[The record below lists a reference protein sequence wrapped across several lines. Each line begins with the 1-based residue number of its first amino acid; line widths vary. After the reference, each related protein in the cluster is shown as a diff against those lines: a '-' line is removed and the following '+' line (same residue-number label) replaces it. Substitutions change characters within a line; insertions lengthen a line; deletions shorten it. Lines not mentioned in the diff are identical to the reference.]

1 MTATL
6 LLHNTFEGTAYTP
19 HQFKPIL
26 YHSHSFQST
35 SLPSLKLL
43 DVSSYLHK
51 PLVRIHEITY
61 NMSAYSS
68 VGNTV
73 GDNDVIQMVVD
84 GGTGL
89 Q

>member
-1 MTATL
+1 ML
-6 LLHNTFEGTAYTP
+6 WSVL
-19 HQFKPIL
+19 
-26 YHSHSFQST
+26 
-35 SLPSLKLL
+35 LKLQMMIVKL
-43 DVSSYLHK
+43 FLGSHTTCQHNS
-51 PLVRIHEITY
+51 
-61 NMSAYSS
+61 N

>member
-1 MTATL
+1 MMII
-6 LLHNTFEGTAYTP
+6 
-19 HQFKPIL
+19 KPFSG
-26 YHSHSFQST
+26 SH
-35 SLPSLKLL
+35 
-43 DVSSYLHK
+43 
-51 PLVRIHEITY
+51 ITY
-61 NMSAYSS
+61 EHNSS